1 MTRGT
6 VLILDDSEIILEAT
20 KLALEEVG
28 FRVVTLESPFLLFE
42 TMQREKPD
50 VVLVDVNMPQLSGD
64 RVLEVSNA
72 FGAFRDTPVLLY
84 STLEEGELRA
94 MAARYRA
101 DGFVRKSLDRQQLLR
116 EVDDW
121 VRVARERRS
130 RPS

>member
-1 MTRGT
+1 MKKGT

-20 KLALEEVG
+20 KLALEEAG
-28 FRVVTLESPFLLFE
+28 FGVVTLDSPFLLFE

-72 FGAFRDTPVLLY
+72 FGAFRETPVLLY
-84 STLEEGELRA
+84 STLEESELRA
-94 MAARYRA
+94 MASRYRA
-101 DGFVRKSLDRQQLLR
+101 DGFVRKSLDRQHLLQ
-116 EVDDW
+116 EVDGW